1 MDEWEIFPREAVAVA
16 KKAMEQGVARLKF
29 SEKELFN
36 MAETKI
42 KRAREQVDLMM
53 EKGIIAPYAEE

>member
-1 MDEWEIFPREAVAVA
+1 
-16 KKAMEQGVARLKF
+16 LKL

-42 KRAREQVDLMM
+42 RRAREQVGLMM
-53 EKGIIAPYAEE
+53 EKGIIAPYVEG